1 MRIVEII
8 FSPTGGTAK
17 VARAFAEGWQG
28 EVKTIDLADPEKDFS
43 ACAVDEDDQALI
55 ALPSFGGRVPTIATE
70 RLSRIAGNGAAC
82 TLICVYG
89 NRAFE
94 DTLAEMEDTARA
106 CGFNVVA
113 AVAAVAE
120 HSIFPQFATGRPDAA
135 DAAQLRGFARRIAE
149 EATGT
154 PTIPG
159 NRPYKQGGRGGLVP
173 QPTDACVGCGLC
185 ARECPAQA
193 IDTES
198 FAANPETCIG
208 CMRCLRI
215 CPVGAREVNAAA
227 VAAKSE
233 ELSPVCAS
241 RKENELFL

>member
-1 MRIVEII
+1 MSIVGIV

-43 ACAVDEDDQALI
+43 TCVVDEDDQVLI

-70 RLSRIAGNGAAC
+70 RLSRIPGNGAAC

-89 NRAFE
+89 NRAYE
-94 DTLAEMEDTARA
+94 DTLAEMEDTARV
-106 CGFNVVA
+106 CGFNVIA
-113 AVAAVAE
+113 AVAAIAE

-149 EATGT
+149 EARGT
-154 PTIPG
+154 PAIPG

-198 FAANPETCIG
+198 FAANPDTCIG
-208 CMRCLRI
+208 CM
-215 CPVGAREVNAAA
+215 PA
-227 VAAKSE
+227 
-233 ELSPVCAS
+233 
-241 RKENELFL
+241 